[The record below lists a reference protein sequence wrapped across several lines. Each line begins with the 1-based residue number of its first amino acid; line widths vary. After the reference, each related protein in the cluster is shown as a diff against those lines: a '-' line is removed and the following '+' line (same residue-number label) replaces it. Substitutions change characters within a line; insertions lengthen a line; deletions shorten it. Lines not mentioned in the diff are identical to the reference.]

1 MRAALAYA
9 SAFGVVATCVASR
22 PAAQRDA
29 WLAYLSTNLTNLAD
43 HPVRALV
50 GSAFVTDDP
59 NLLGWTALALVG
71 LAAAGEVLGDLRLG
85 GESVDR
91 TDTTEHFAPAA
102 FHASKS
108 ARVRSVGG

>member
-59 NLLGWTALALVG
+59 NLLVPKRLGLGWTINFGHRRAWQAVFGLLAFIALSIVIG
-71 LAAAGEVLGDLRLG
+71 TVAGHQGR
-85 GESVDR
+85 
-91 TDTTEHFAPAA
+91 
-102 FHASKS
+102 
-108 ARVRSVGG
+108 